1 MTTTLIILLAV
12 TVVVNLLIARHRGR
26 RRARRIYQHALE
38 RALADGV
45 LTDAESAELAQLRAD
60 KDLTS
65 REVRMAALA
74 LYRNA
79 LHAAAADERLT
90 PEEDRHLERLQQQLG
105 LSSGDLGSDFLRVS
119 RLRMLAAITEGRLPE
134 VACPIDLVTEERC
147 HWVVHATL
155 ARRLD
160 VTARAGRITGIHY
173 QVLAAEPFH
182 AHGERDALEPSEVV
196 LPIDLGVLVV
206 TSRRTVLQGA
216 KRTVSIPHA
225 RLQAVVLFSDGVG
238 LEEHNGNLALLL
250 VDDAELTAAVILH
263 AARQRRA
270 EIRPTSAGRSA

>member
-60 KDLTS
+60 KDLS
-65 REVRMAALA
+65 NREARMAALA

-105 LSSGDLGSDFLRVS
+105 LSTGDLGSDFLRVS
-119 RLRMLAAITEGRLPE
+119 RLRMLAAITESRLPE

-160 VTARAGRITGIHY
+160 VARAGRIAGIHY

-182 AHGERDALEPSEVV
+182 AHGERDALEPSEFV

-225 RLQAVVLFSDGVG
+225 RLQAVVLFRDGVG
-238 LEEHNGNLALLL
+238 LEEHNGNLALLI

-270 EIRPTSAGRSA
+270 EIRPASAGRTA